1 MTAPP
6 LGPPSAGF
14 FDPSATAAA
23 TGAYPG
29 QSAAYPG
36 APAPAPPTQ
45 LVNPGPPSKPPAA
58 FDSSIPRGWNDP
70 PPPSTSRKAEGDQ
83 AWLSRSSGHS
93 GERRLQAIKAKQA
106 AGSGAAPA
114 IAPAAIMQPVPGMMA
129 PEPQRFGGFPSY
141 NPNVAPTPAVA
152 SAALGE
158 PAAHPEPASKGPLPV
173 EHQVLQDTIEGI
185 RTRCLMTTQNAQY
198 KQRLEDVGRKM
209 EILYDKLRNGQLS
222 AGTLQGVHSVISAIR
237 ESDYHTALQ
246 AHQQTVATGSFGEMS
261 QFMPSLKM
269 LLQLCMQHNV
279 FLQ

>member
-70 PPPSTSRKAEGDQ
+70 PPPSTSRKA
-83 AWLSRSSGHS
+83 
-93 GERRLQAIKAKQA
+93 KQA

-152 SAALGE
+152 SAAPGE

-237 ESDYHTALQ
+237 ESDYHRALQ